1 MPTHG
6 PRSAVFT
13 TMLIDEQ
20 GHAADWPRH
29 FARLQQHAKRLRIQL
44 PNHPPTV
51 ASTEST
57 RCLVRVGYTSGADDW
72 LVEFRPITVRN
83 ESIDAITVEAPR
95 WNTRTNGTKHGEW
108 KPYLDARQAAE
119 RMGCDAAL
127 LVSDFSIVDGDRATP
142 MVLDEDGT
150 VWIPHEREGGVTGI
164 TAALLEEKLPAQG
177 MPVVRGKLNERMVAR
192 CMELVLVGTGM
203 GVCKVETLDGE
214 PLGTS
219 AVLSK
224 ACQQV
229 LHQHFTE
236 GSTWSAVGQQRV

>member
-1 MPTHG
+1 
-6 PRSAVFT
+6 
-13 TMLIDEQ
+13 
-20 GHAADWPRH
+20 
-29 FARLQQHAKRLRIQL
+29 
-44 PNHPPTV
+44 
-51 ASTEST
+51 
-57 RCLVRVGYTSGADDW
+57 
-72 LVEFRPITVRN
+72 
-83 ESIDAITVEAPR
+83 
-95 WNTRTNGTKHGEW
+95 
-108 KPYLDARQAAE
+108 
-119 RMGCDAAL
+119 MGCDAAL

-236 GSTWSAVGQQRV
+236 GSTWGPVGQQRV